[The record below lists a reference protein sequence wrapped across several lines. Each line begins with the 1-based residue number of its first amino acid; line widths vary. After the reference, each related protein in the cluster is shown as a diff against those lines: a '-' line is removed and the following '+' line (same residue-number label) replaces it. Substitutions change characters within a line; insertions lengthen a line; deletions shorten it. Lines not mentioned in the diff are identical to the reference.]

1 MATILQVLY
10 PSDKVTIQDEFGNHD
25 ARYLTLGNTNPASG
39 NRFYVSLSG
48 RDVGI
53 DWQAGDRV
61 MVELSLTAY
70 KHQGQWHICHP
81 SDALELIEISSI
93 QDNNKEVVI

>member
-1 MATILQVLY
+1 MATILNIRSS
-10 PSDKVTIQDEFGNHD
+10 SDIVTIQDEVFGNHD
-25 ARYLTLGNTNPASG
+25 ARYLTLGNTNPASR

-81 SDALELIEISSI
+81 SDALELIEIGYLK
-93 QDNNKEVVI
+93 DKKLL